1 MSSSAN
7 LFTEVQNTVAS
18 NIGSTSPY
26 TPWIYIGVLIILF
39 VIIVAV
45 YKWWTLSSSPW
56 WSDRARSF
64 QTTWSSF
71 FTSADLVS
79 HIDTSKLI
87 DVEPKVAPPSVP
99 VQQAVERIHRKESW
113 CFVGEDVQGR
123 WCVHV
128 PSATSCTPDRTFDS
142 EDACTLVN
150 ASSMPLG
157 VVRDGG
163 ALMQPLGPIPAMSNQ
178 YF

>member
-7 LFTEVQNTVAS
+7 LFTEVQNTVVAS
-18 NIGSTSPY
+18 NTGSSPY
-26 TPWIYIGVLIILF
+26 RPWIYISVLILLF

-56 WSDRARSF
+56 WSDRARAF
-64 QTTWSSF
+64 QTSWSSF
-71 FTSADLVS
+71 FTSTDKES
-79 HIDTSKLI
+79 HIDSAKLVDI
-87 DVEPKVAPPSVP
+87 QPISAPPTVP
-99 VQQAVERIHRKESW
+99 IQQAVERKQEKESW

-123 WCVHV
+123 WCVRV
-128 PSATSCTPDRTFDS
+128 PSASSCTPDRTFES
-142 EDACTLVN
+142 EDACTLVK

-163 ALMQPLGPIPAMSNQ
+163 ALMQPLGPIPALSNT
-178 YF
+178 F